1 MKRLAVVFLLLC
13 AGCSAQESVDWSSA
27 SAEGTPSAYKK
38 FLELHPGSQR
48 VQAISGDLECRM
60 ELPTGPDTGRAL
72 PTGVQVS
79 VAGKAFHV
87 EFLRAKALGIVEE
100 LGGGAIV
107 RCKNGPAIAYVS
119 ANGGLLAIELSGEN
133 SPAARANASNLPPE
147 LQQRIE
153 HSVRAQYDLPSE
165 VSISVGPIHPSD
177 IAGYDTITLTL
188 NGRGKEQKLDF
199 LLSKDDKTLAR
210 MMKIDL
216 SKDPYADRVSKMDLQ
231 GRPVRG
237 NPDAKVTIVNYDDY
251 QCPFCSRMHSTLT
264 QEILP
269 EYGDKVK
276 IVYKDFPLPMH
287 AWAKHAANDANC
299 LAKLNSQ
306 AFWQFADYVHANQRD
321 VSGDKDLN
329 KSFAELDKITLDM
342 GKKNG
347 VDEKTLQSCV
357 KSQPDGVLNASM
369 KEAESVGVEAT
380 PTMFI
385 NGQKV
390 EGAVDVSDVKT
401 VLNQQLKAAGV
412 EPPSETKASAPAP
425 AK

>member
-1 MKRLAVVFLLLC
+1 MYSHEGLWFLLMKRLAVVFLLVC
-13 AGCSAQESVDWSSA
+13 AGCSAQSNSA
-27 SAEGTPSAYKK
+27 SQPAKIA
-38 FLELHPGSQR
+38 
-48 VQAISGDLECRM
+48 SG
-60 ELPTGPDTGRAL
+60 AL
-72 PTGVQVS
+72 S
-79 VAGKAFHV
+79 
-87 EFLRAKALGIVEE
+87 
-100 LGGGAIV
+100 
-107 RCKNGPAIAYVS
+107 
-119 ANGGLLAIELSGEN
+119 
-133 SPAARANASNLPPE
+133 PE
-147 LQQRIE
+147 LQQRVE

-165 VSISVGPIHPSD
+165 VGISVGPIRPSD
-177 IAGYDTITLTL
+177 LAGYDSITLTL

-210 MMKIDL
+210 MTKIDL
-216 SKDPYADRVSKMDLQ
+216 TKDVYADRVSKMDLQ

-264 QEILP
+264 QDILP
-269 EYGDKVK
+269 QYGDKVK

-299 LAKLNSQ
+299 LAKQSSQ

-321 VSGDKDLN
+321 ISGDKDLN
-329 KSFAELDKITLDM
+329 KSFAELDTITLDM

-347 VDEKTLQSCV
+347 VDEKTLQACV
-357 KSQPDGVLNASM
+357 KSQPDTALTASM
-369 KEAESVGVEAT
+369 KEADSVGVEAT

-390 EGAVDVSDVKT
+390 EGAVDVSEVKT

-412 EPPSETKASAPAP
+412 EPPSDTKASAPAP